1 MTGRMEKRLMSAPL
15 TRRGALVAAGA
26 GLLAS
31 STLHRPAFAQSLPLL
46 RVGGTPNYGPVL
58 PVHAANKLGLFQKL
72 GLRVE
77 FTGFAGGSA
86 AMEAIAAGEADL
98 VNYFPPGVALAKQ
111 RGVAATII
119 AAGTL
124 TPRGWKIMA
133 KRDSTLA
140 SVKDLARKKIGVSSN
155 GSTTDF
161 FALWAGQQAGGT
173 VSRIPLGG
181 GGMIPGLLAGNVD
194 AIVAYPPLSY
204 QLETS
209 GDGKVVVDLGTAM
222 EPNLPD
228 VWVAGDKTLEQ
239 KGEAIQKA
247 LVGIVSAV
255 RYMKANPAWTTAFI
269 QEQSRFSPEV
279 AKLEF
284 ENTIMGLS
292 DDGTIQEQWVENS
305 LALGR
310 LAGLRELPPAKSMF
324 STRFLPLVPVD
335 V

>member
-1 MTGRMEKRLMSAPL
+1 MRAPF
-15 TRRGALVAAGA
+15 TRRSTLMAASA
-26 GLLAS
+26 GFLAS
-31 STLHRPAFAQSLPLL
+31 AIINRPALAQNTML

-58 PVHAANKLGLFQKL
+58 PVHAANALGLFKKLGLT
-72 GLRVE
+72 VE
-77 FTGFAGGSA
+77 FTGFSGGSA
-86 AMEAIAAGEADL
+86 AMEAVAAGEADL

-133 KRDSTLA
+133 KKDSPLSA
-140 SVKDLARKKIGVSSN
+140 IKDLARKKIGVSAN

-161 FALWAGQQAGGT
+161 FALWAGQQAGSL

-181 GGMIPGLLAGNVD
+181 GGMIPGLLSGNVD

-222 EPNLPD
+222 QPNLPD
-228 VWVAGDKTLEQ
+228 VWVAADKTLQ
-239 KGEAIQKA
+239 VKGEAIQKA
-247 LVGIVSAV
+247 LVGIFSAV
-255 RYMKANPAWTTAFI
+255 RYMKANPEWTVKFI
-269 QEQSRFSPEV
+269 QEQSKFAPAV
-279 AKLEF
+279 AQLEF
-284 ENTIMGLS
+284 DNTIKGLS
-292 DDGTIQEQWVENS
+292 DDGVIQEAWVENS

-310 LAGLRELPPAKSMF
+310 LAGLQELPVAKSMF
-324 STRFLPLVPVD
+324 STRFFPVTPIE

>member
-1 MTGRMEKRLMSAPL
+1 MRASF

-26 GLLAS
+26 GILTSA
-31 STLHRPAFAQSLPLL
+31 TMARPALAQSGTLL

-77 FTGFAGGSA
+77 FTGFSGGSA
-86 AMEAIAAGEADL
+86 AMEAVAAGEADL

-133 KRDSTLA
+133 KKDSPL
-140 SVKDLARKKIGVSSN
+140 SGIKDLARKKIGVSAN

-161 FALWAGQQAGGT
+161 FALWAGQQAGSL

-181 GGMIPGLLAGNVD
+181 GGLIPGLLSGNVD

-209 GDGKVVVDLGTAM
+209 GDGKVVVDLGAAM
-222 EPNLPD
+222 QPNLPD
-228 VWVAGDKTLEQ
+228 VWVGADKVLQAKKET
-239 KGEAIQKA
+239 IQKA
-247 LVGIVSAV
+247 LVGIYSAI
-255 RYMKANPAWTTAFI
+255 RYMKANPDWTVNFI
-269 QEQSRFSPEV
+269 QEQSKFAPAV

-284 ENTIMGLS
+284 ENTIKGLS
-292 DDGTIQEQWVENS
+292 DDGTIQESWVENS

-310 LAGLRELPPAKSMF
+310 LAGLQELPPAKSMF
-324 STRFLPLVPVD
+324 STEFFPVTPID

>member
-1 MTGRMEKRLMSAPL
+1 MRDTL
-15 TRRGALVAAGA
+15 TRRAALVAAGA

-31 STLHRPAFAQSLPLL
+31 TALPRPALAQGTKL

-58 PVHAANKLGLFQKL
+58 PVHAANALGLFKKQ
-72 GLRVE
+72 GLEVE

-86 AMEAIAAGEADL
+86 AMEAVAAGEADL

-133 KRDSTLA
+133 KKDSPLA
-140 SVKDLARKKIGVSSN
+140 GIKDLARKKIGVTSN

-161 FALWAGQQAGGT
+161 FALWAGQQAGGP

-181 GGMIPGLLAGNVD
+181 GGLIPGLLSGNVD

-204 QLETS
+204 RLESS
-209 GDGKVVVDLGTAM
+209 GDGKVLVDLGAAM
-222 EPNLPD
+222 QPNLPD
-228 VWVAGDKTLEQ
+228 VWVAPDSALQ
-239 KGEAIQKA
+239 QRGETIQKA
-247 LVGIVSAV
+247 LVGIYSAI
-255 RYMKANPAWTTAFI
+255 RHMKQNPDWTIRFI
-269 QEQSRFSPEV
+269 EEQSKFPPEV
-279 AKLEF
+279 ARLEF
-284 ENTIMGLS
+284 ENTIRNLS
-292 DDGTIQEQWVENS
+292 DDGSIKEEWVENS
-305 LALGR
+305 LGLAR
-310 LAGLRELPPAKSMF
+310 LAGLQDLPPAKSMF
-324 STRFLPLVPVD
+324 STRFLPVTPTD

>member
-1 MTGRMEKRLMSAPL
+1 ML
-15 TRRGALVAAGA
+15 TRRTAIVGAGA
-26 GLLAS
+26 GFLAS
-31 STLHRPAFAQSLPLL
+31 TGLARPAFAQGAKL

-58 PVHAANKLGLFQKL
+58 PVHAANALGLFKKQ
-72 GLRVE
+72 GLTVE

-133 KRDSTLA
+133 KKDSPLT
-140 SVKDLARKKIGVSSN
+140 SIKDLARKKIGVSSN

-161 FALWAGQQAGGT
+161 FALWAGQQAGGL

-228 VWVAGDKTLEQ
+228 VWVAPDKLLQSRAED
-239 KGEAIQKA
+239 IQKA
-247 LVGIVSAV
+247 LVAIYSAI
-255 RYMKANPAWTTAFI
+255 RHMKQNPDWTTRFI
-269 QEQSRFSPEV
+269 EEHSRFPPAV
-279 AKLEF
+279 AKLEY
-284 ENTIMGLS
+284 ENTIKNLS
-292 DDGTIQEQWVENS
+292 DDGAIEEGWVENS
-305 LALGR
+305 LGLAR
-310 LAGLRELPPAKSMF
+310 LAGLRDLPTAKDLV
-324 STRFLPLVPVD
+324 STRFLPIKPD
-335 V
+335 AA